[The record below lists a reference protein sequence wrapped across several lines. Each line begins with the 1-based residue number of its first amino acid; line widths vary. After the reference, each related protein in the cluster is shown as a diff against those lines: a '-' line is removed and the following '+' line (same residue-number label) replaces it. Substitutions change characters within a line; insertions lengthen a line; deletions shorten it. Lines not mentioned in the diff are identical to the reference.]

1 MIVNAS
7 NLLLN
12 NESVYQHP
20 IIKNKELINCYN
32 QAITKTSKAFPILCK
47 YNFYININF
56 PFNFSN
62 AYVLMYNFVLI

>member
-20 IIKNKELINCYN
+20 IIKYKELINCYN
-32 QAITKTSKAFPILCK
+32 QAITKTSKAFPN
-47 YNFYININF
+47 YANIIF
-56 PFNFSN
+56 LLTSIFH
-62 AYVLMYNFVLI
+62 